1 MQFDG
6 GRLQSSRVCY
16 SFCRK
21 RHNRFSEHQQQILS
35 QVLSEY
41 FPGGQRGSLLHQ
53 ATRNDVVQAQG
64 GDILMFTER
73 KEQIR
78 IFQNFVKRFS

>member
-21 RHNRFSEHQQQILS
+21 RHNRFSKHQQQIQC
-35 QVLSEY
+35 QVLSES
-41 FPGGQRGSLLHQ
+41 FPGGRRGSLLHQ
-53 ATRNDVVQAQG
+53 TARNDVVQAQG
-64 GDILMFTER
+64 GDILMFTEI

-78 IFQNFVKRFS
+78 IFQNFVKHFF

>member
-41 FPGGQRGSLLHQ
+41 FPGGPRGSLLHQ
-53 ATRNDVVQAQG
+53 AEGNDVVQAQG
-64 GDILMFTER
+64 GDILMFSER

-78 IFQNFVKRFS
+78 IFQSFVKRFS